1 MAASGSGNRNCQAS
15 RYSMRESSTV
25 LLSRTRFLTALFA
38 SGLILIGSATAADD
52 TAWKTQLTRRG
63 KTVIASASE
72 DGYNLSI
79 ARVDHAIPTQAAQVQ
94 TASVLFDAMF
104 ALAQDE
110 LGKARVETMRYP
122 AFDNNEPFVCGCLV
136 AGERWLWVWTRDIA
150 YATDLGLFRFDPKDA
165 RTSLEF
171 KLSGLRE
178 LPGTAASSKTP
189 SAAPGLALY
198 PVQDAGSGGSWP
210 VSTDRIAWFLG
221 ARHLTGEPAFAEKV
235 YKALV
240 ATLAQDR
247 RFVFDARQ
255 GLYRGE
261 TSFLDW
267 REQTYP
273 AWTAH
278 NVVFI
283 AESFA
288 LSTNVLYYEALQLAA
303 KLAQSRNDRM
313 AAQYREQAGALK
325 LAIDRRFWR
334 EDRGLYMSY
343 VGAADFPSTIEAYD
357 LLGTSLAIISGVAPA
372 ARARRA
378 LANYP
383 TWSDGSPA
391 VWPERQ
397 EVPVYH
403 NRAMWPF
410 VSAYA
415 LKAARALDEPVR
427 IAHELR
433 SILGSAALAGSNMEN
448 YELSTNNARETGFA
462 ASDAPA
468 ADRGDFALPK
478 DHPGAAAASGAAQRS
493 TPPDRGDFRLPG
505 QAAPGATGK
514 LPPGAAGSV
523 AKAAAA
529 PAPVSR
535 PRKQSNEPQ
544 RSGPVVN
551 SRRQLWSIAAYL
563 DLVTEGVFGLTDSG
577 AIEPKL
583 PRELLPMLFGER
595 REIRLELPDRRITLV
610 LPAQLGE
617 QDNLLI
623 AGTKSGTR
631 ADTRVQLRGVRVP
644 ASPLPLDRPAFA
656 PETPAA
662 PTVERDGESWQI
674 RGVGAPA
681 QQLYVNDRS
690 VGAFSGAAT
699 LPYRRELQ
707 CISLTARSADGIES
721 LPSQPVC
728 VGETETVGGDWP
740 RTWTAHN
747 DGRYQLRLNY
757 QNSHG
762 PITTA
767 ITAATKMLTA
777 QCAGV
782 PALIAP
788 VVMPHSEG
796 MQSSTAVAFSA
807 RAGQPCTFTLDEGFN
822 MTFLAHN
829 AKFTGGP
836 GGPRGPVNSADIGD
850 LQIVELH
857 QEQGS
862 GR

>member
-1 MAASGSGNRNCQAS
+1 
-15 RYSMRESSTV
+15 MRESSTV
-25 LLSRTRFLTALFA
+25 LLSKTRFLTALFA
-38 SGLILIGSATAADD
+38 AVLIFTDSATAADD

-63 KTVIASASE
+63 KTVVASASE
-72 DGYNLSI
+72 DGFNLSI
-79 ARVDHAIPTQAAQVQ
+79 ARVDHPIPVQAAQAQ

-122 AFDNNEPFVCGCLV
+122 AFDNNEPFVCDCLV

-178 LPGTAASSKTP
+178 LPGTASSSKARP
-189 SAAPGLALY
+189 AASGSALY

-221 ARHLTGEPAFAEKV
+221 ARHLTSEPAFAEKV
-235 YKALV
+235 YKALA

-247 RFVFDARQ
+247 RFVFDAQQ

-303 KLAQSRNDRM
+303 KLAQSRNDGM
-313 AAQYREQAGALK
+313 AGRYREQAGALK

-343 VGAADFPSTIEAYD
+343 AGAADFPSTIEAYD
-357 LLGTSLAIISGVAPA
+357 LLGTSLAIVSGVAPA

-397 EVPVYH
+397 EIPVYH

-448 YELSTNNARETGFA
+448 YELSTINARETAFPT
-462 ASDAPA
+462 SDAPA
-468 ADRGDFALPK
+468 AEGGDFALPK
-478 DHPGAAAASGAAQRS
+478 DHAGAAAAPGAAQRS

-505 QAAPGATGK
+505 QVA
-514 LPPGAAGSV
+514 PGAAGKSPSGAAGSA
-523 AKAAAA
+523 AKAAA
-529 PAPVSR
+529 PFSR
-535 PRKQSNEPQ
+535 PRRQSNEPQ

-563 DLVTEGVFGLTDSG
+563 DLVTEGVFGLSDSG
-577 AIEPKL
+577 ALEPKL
-583 PRELLPMLFGER
+583 PRELLSMLFGER
-595 REIRLELPDRRITLV
+595 REIQLKLPDRRITLV

-631 ADTRVQLRGVRVP
+631 ADTRVQLRGVHVP

-662 PTVERDGESWQI
+662 PTVERDGENWQI

-690 VGAFSGAAT
+690 LGAFNGAAT

-707 CISLTARSADGIES
+707 CISLTAHSAEGIES

-740 RTWTAHN
+740 RTWTPHN
-747 DGRYQLRLNY
+747 DGRYQLRLDY
-757 QNSHG
+757 QNTQG
-762 PITTA
+762 PISTG
-767 ITAATKMLTA
+767 ITAATRMLMV
-777 QCAGV
+777 QCAG
-782 PALIAP
+782 ATAQTAP

-796 MQSSTAVAFSA
+796 KQSSTAVAFSA
-807 RAGQPCTFTLDEGFN
+807 RAGQRCTFTLDEGFN

-836 GGPRGPVNSADIGD
+836 GGPGGPVNSADIGD
-850 LQIVELH
+850 LQIVQLH
-857 QEQGS
+857 QEQAPA
-862 GR
+862 R